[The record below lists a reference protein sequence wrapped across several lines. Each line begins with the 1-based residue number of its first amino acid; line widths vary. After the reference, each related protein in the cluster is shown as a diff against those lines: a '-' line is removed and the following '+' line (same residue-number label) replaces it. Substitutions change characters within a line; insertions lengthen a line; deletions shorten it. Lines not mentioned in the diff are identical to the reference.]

1 MDRNEIL
8 KRVFSNSGLSEM
20 EEGYPESTLP
30 SPSDIFPYSQAKPPE
45 QPYSTPTMQDVTP
58 GPAEWFGGKTGA
70 GGIALPLP
78 MPSTMP
84 LTDPLADEAFNQAYG
99 QNYNSASNSAAN
111 AAADAQAKA
120 REKAMQNQQVEEAV
134 NMGKQPATKPL
145 IKDSPI
151 QKPEIKRNEIPQA
164 QQRSLRP
171 EARVENT
178 LDVTQ
183 TYPEA
188 QQLQQQYGIQSAQLT
203 SKPMQDTLD
212 ITKEYPEAAKYIEQE
227 PRSIIQSVK
236 MVDERYGRGKTE
248 VASTG
253 RNFSD
258 PESIL
263 KTEKTIEG
271 SGSSGKNFS
280 EPAPVRQSFLDYT
293 LNYQKNK
300 NEAALANPLQA
311 AATEIGSA
319 ALAAPAIGAIGAL
332 GASAAI
338 PAAATP
344 IASNILR
351 FPQQT
356 AQVAQAASK
365 PASNILQFAPRAAS
379 AAAAAG
385 AAALPKIAAADTTW
399 NPQTQRYTQPVN
411 NKATATKTAADP
423 VQPKTPS
430 TTNAST
436 LINNLTNAIKSIKTN
451 LGR

>member
-30 SPSDIFPYSQAKPPE
+30 SPSDIFPYSQSKPPE

-58 GPAEWFGGKTGA
+58 APAEWFGGKTGA

-78 MPSTMP
+78 MPSNMP
-84 LTDPLADEAFNQAYG
+84 MTDPLADEAFNQAYG
-99 QNYNSASNSAAN
+99 QNSASNSASNSN
-111 AAADAQAKA
+111 ASADAQAKA

-171 EARVENT
+171 EARIENT
-178 LDVTQ
+178 LDVSQ
-183 TYPEA
+183 AYPDA
-188 QQLQQQYGIQSAQLT
+188 QQLQQQYGIQSSQLT

-236 MVDERYGRGKTE
+236 MVDERTGRGKTE

-258 PESIL
+258 PQSIL

-280 EPAPVRQSFLDYT
+280 EPAPVRQSFLDYAM
-293 LNYQKNK
+293 NYQKNK

-319 ALAAPAIGAIGAL
+319 ALSAPAIGAIGAL

-344 IASNILR
+344 IASNILQ
-351 FPQQT
+351 FPTQT

-379 AAAAAG
+379 AAAAVG
-385 AAALPKIAAADTTW
+385 ASALPKIAAADTAW
-399 NPQTQRYTQPVN
+399 NPQTQRYTKPVN
-411 NKATATKTAADP
+411 NKAMATKPAADP